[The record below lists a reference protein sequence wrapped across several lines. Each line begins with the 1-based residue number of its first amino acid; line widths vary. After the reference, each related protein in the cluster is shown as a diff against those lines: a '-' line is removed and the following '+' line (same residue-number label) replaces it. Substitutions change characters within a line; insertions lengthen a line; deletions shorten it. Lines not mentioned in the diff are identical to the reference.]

1 MGRLEPRPG
10 VLPKLF
16 RDTALPS
23 LTEPS
28 DHLPLRVD
36 FSPIP

>member
-1 MGRLEPRPG
+1 
-10 VLPKLF
+10 VLPKLH
-16 RDTALPS
+16 RDSVLPS

-36 FSPIP
+36 FTPCSAIAS